1 MIATLV
7 DWSKAFPRL
16 DSTLGINSFLK
27 NGVRASLIP
36 IISSF
41 FENRRMCVKWHGEV
55 SKVRPMPAGGSQG
68 STFGVLGYLSQSND
82 NADCVPL
89 EDRYKFMD
97 DLSLLET
104 ALLTNVGLATYNVK
118 QHVPSNLPSHNQI
131 ISKDNLKTQKYL
143 DSIQRWTD
151 DRMMVLNEKK
161 TKNIIFNFSKENQF
175 STKLMLKNEPLEV
188 VNETKLLGV
197 YITSDL
203 KWNKNTEYLV
213 KEVNRRMRILHK
225 AAKFTN
231 NIQDLVLIYKSFVRS
246 KLDQSASVWHSS
258 LTKCNET
265 DLERVQKAA
274 LRIILKERYHGYNE
288 GLKQVNM
295 ESLHDRRELI
305 CLKFAKKALKLD
317 NFKKMFPIQK
327 QLHEMKTRNKKKYF
341 VNYAQTE
348 RYRKSSIPSMQRL
361 LNRNESSMNK
371 I

>member
-1 MIATLV
+1 MTKVINTAVKTGIWPDFLKMEIVTPVPKVSQPKCIDDLRNISGLMNMKKVIEKLICKLIISDMKDKMDASQFANQKGVSVDHYLIKMIDKVLNDLDKKGESTAVIATLV

-97 DLSLLET
+97 DLSHLET
-104 ALLTNVGLATYNVK
+104 VLLTNVGLATYNVK

-151 DRMMVLNEKK
+151 DRKMVLNEKK
-161 TKNIIFNFSKENQF
+161 TKNIVFNFSKGNQF
-175 STKLMLKNEPLEV
+175 STELKLINEHFEV
-188 VNETKLLGV
+188 VNEKKLLGV
-197 YITSDL
+197 YITIDL

-213 KEVNRRMRILHK
+213 KDAN
-225 AAKFTN
+225 
-231 NIQDLVLIYKSFVRS
+231 
-246 KLDQSASVWHSS
+246 
-258 LTKCNET
+258 
-265 DLERVQKAA
+265 
-274 LRIILKERYHGYNE
+274 
-288 GLKQVNM
+288 
-295 ESLHDRRELI
+295 
-305 CLKFAKKALKLD
+305 
-317 NFKKMFPIQK
+317 
-327 QLHEMKTRNKKKYF
+327 
-341 VNYAQTE
+341 
-348 RYRKSSIPSMQRL
+348 
-361 LNRNESSMNK
+361 
-371 I
+371 